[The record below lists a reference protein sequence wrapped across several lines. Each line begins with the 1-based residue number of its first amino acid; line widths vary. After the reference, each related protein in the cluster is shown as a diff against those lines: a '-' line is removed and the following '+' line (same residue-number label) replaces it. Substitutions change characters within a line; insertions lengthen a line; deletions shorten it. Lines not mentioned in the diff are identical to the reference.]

1 MKRRGVIL
9 GIGASLAAASSPIAQ
24 PGPAQVGVLFPGG
37 AAAMNGRMP
46 PFREGLFSTGSPNA
60 TTIEIVGRAAEG
72 NPGRLPALASE
83 LVNSGVRA
91 ILAVSPAA
99 VRAARDA
106 TATISIVAHDLESD
120 PVANGW
126 AASTARPGG
135 NVTGLFLEL
144 PDVSVKCLQLLHEVV
159 PAQKVAVLW
168 DPVIGSM
175 PLDGVRAAVATLG
188 VSAEVVEIKTLEG
201 IGEIFRELRRKRVG
215 SVLMLSSPIV
225 GTNPQR
231 VAALAIEHKLPAITL
246 FVEFVQ
252 NGGLLSYGPDIS
264 GMYRQAGVM
273 MRKLIQGERA
283 AEIPIERPARF
294 LLAVNLRSAKEMG
307 VGLPSSILVRAD
319 EVIE

>member
-1 MKRRGVIL
+1 VKRRGVIL

-60 TTIEIVGRAAEG
+60 TTVEIVGRAAEG

-106 TATISIVAHDLESD
+106 TATIPIVAHDLESD

>member
-1 MKRRGVIL
+1 MRRREVIL
-9 GIGASLAAASSPIAQ
+9 GLGAAAAAVSSPSAQ
-24 PGPAQVGVLFPGG
+24 PGATQVGVLFPGG

-46 PFREGLFSTGSPNA
+46 PFREGVFSTASRKD
-60 TTIEIVGRAAEG
+60 TTVEIVGRAAEG
-72 NPGRLPALASE
+72 NPGRLPALAAE

-106 TATISIVAHDLESD
+106 TSTIPIVAHDLESD

-144 PDVSVKCLQLLHEVV
+144 PDISVKCLQLLHEVV
-159 PAQKVAVLW
+159 PAQKVAILW
-168 DPVIGSM
+168 DPVIGTM
-175 PLDGVRAAVATLG
+175 PLDGVKAAVATLG

-201 IGEIFRELRRKRVG
+201 IEQIFRELSRERIG

-225 GTNPQR
+225 GTNPER
-231 VAALAIEHKLPAITL
+231 VATLALARKLPAITL
-246 FVEFVQ
+246 FIEFVQ
-252 NGGLLSYGPDIS
+252 NGGLLSYGPDIP

-273 MRKLIQGERA
+273 IRKLVRGERPG
-283 AEIPIERPARF
+283 EIPIERPARF

-307 VGLPSSILVRAD
+307 VGVPSAILVRAD

>member
-1 MKRRGVIL
+1 MNRREVLL
-9 GIGASLAAASSPIAQ
+9 GIGASLAAASSPGAQ

-46 PFREGLFSTGSPNA
+46 PFREGMFPTAGRNDTA
-60 TTIEIVGRAAEG
+60 VEIVGRAAEG
-72 NPGRLPALASE
+72 NPGRLPALAAE
-83 LVNSGVRA
+83 LVNAGVRA

-99 VRAARDA
+99 VRAAREA
-106 TATISIVAHDLESD
+106 TTTIPIVAHDLESD

-175 PLDGVRAAVATLG
+175 PLDGVKAAVTTLG
-188 VSAEVVEIKTLEG
+188 VSAEVVEIKTLER
-201 IGEIFRELRRKRVG
+201 IEETFRELSRKRIG

-225 GTNPQR
+225 GTNPQH
-231 VAALAIEHKLPAITL
+231 VAALALQHKLPAITL
-246 FVEFVQ
+246 FLEFVQ
-252 NGGLLSYGPDIS
+252 NGGLLSYGPDIP
-264 GMYRQAGVM
+264 GMYRQAGM
-273 MRKLIQGERA
+273 MIRKLLQGERA

-294 LLAVNLRSAKEMG
+294 VSAVNLRSAKAMG
-307 VGLPSSILVRAD
+307 INVPGSILVRAD